1 MRLRSKYWMH
11 KKHCALVL
19 LDLGFGIFIQGKGI
33 CGRSTRDEQQQQSG
47 NYSSGIMIPSRCTC
61 RIGAGLSVWKGSPPS
76 GSIYSCLSLWRGFM
90 FRIASEKEGRESGC
104 FNCLIPSLKVLM
116 VV

>member
-1 MRLRSKYWMH
+1 MH

-47 NYSSGIMIPSRCTC
+47 NYSSGTMIPSRCTC
-61 RIGAGLSVWKGSPPS
+61 RIGAGLSVWKGSPSS
-76 GSIYSCLSLWRGFM
+76 GSILVCHFGEGSCSALPQKRRGV
-90 FRIASEKEGRESGC
+90 RI
-104 FNCLIPSLKVLM
+104 